1 MPVVSCWALRREGAG
16 DLVERTPQ
24 WDWGEQG
31 QGMLAGRA
39 AWLLQW
45 LSAREGWEITWH
57 KKREGY
63 KRQRRLAVA
72 ASFWLLIKTCFLDS

>member
-1 MPVVSCWALRREGAG
+1 
-16 DLVERTPQ
+16 
-24 WDWGEQG
+24 
-31 QGMLAGRA
+31 MLARRA

-63 KRQRRLAVA
+63 KRQRSLAVA